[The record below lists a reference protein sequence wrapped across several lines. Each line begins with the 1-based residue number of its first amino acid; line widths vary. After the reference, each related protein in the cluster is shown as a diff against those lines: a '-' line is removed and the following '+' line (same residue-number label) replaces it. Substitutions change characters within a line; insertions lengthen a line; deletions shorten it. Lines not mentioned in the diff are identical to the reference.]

1 MREPTE
7 ADAAL
12 DEEEFERHAEGD
24 EDDEDGL
31 SVDDEDNGALVPDGA
46 ALSKKQKAAAAKKKN
61 EEKQRKGVSIVV
73 RFSLKKNNNG
83 SGYVAAKENLRVI
96 SVPADKVV
104 YDPEEKTRHIKVRD
118 AVAIVG
124 ARNCS
129 LIGKL
134 TDGRSKAVAQTF
146 NTSDGDELIVV
157 ERSDKHLFLAFKEKT
172 MPPPAVAPDDSSDD
186 EDETPAPAPAP
197 TKSKAAVR
205 LEENSKIDQ
214 QYKLAERLRQDSQK
228 PEVRESLGLK
238 SPLHSMAAMV
248 LAKKLLAVEEGDG
261 AAIDRMMLTNPYRWT
276 GITWK
281 LLDRPRWP
289 DADAVADVLQD
300 VPDPP
305 PRRAAPAPAPAA
317 TAAAD
322 TTVVSQ
328 LLQQNGAMMR
338 MMQQQQQQTNQIL
351 SRLLDQGPGGPP
363 RAHGVT
369 PMAGYGQ
376 DPRSY
381 RPDSRNASPRGWDF
395 DDGRQLF
402 DDDVW
407 SADRGR
413 GGFFGSPREPTPG
426 PARPRAAPVTHDGGS
441 GRRPPRSPSQPRP
454 RRRPSLSDYIFDN
467 DDEEEA
473 SPRRAFGDRTN
484 GPPPPRAR
492 CPRSRRD
499 DARRS
504 SGLGSGSDVERGGDA
519 GRDAAGRAAATRRR
533 TAEGLDDCDDV
544 ERDAAPRA
552 YSPLSAEDARRL
564 ERAHAMRPEEQEL
577 LDAED
582 AMIDVVSEALLSQ
595 FDRDVAES
603 MADYLAGCF
612 DLRKP
617 GARRDLLAKLGS
629 DDFQFP
635 LELYGDVSRRVC
647 ALDACSGAVGER
659 LRAAAMGRLSMLAFQ
674 PRKVLEGLEADL
686 EAEAPAAAA
695 APKRAGAKPAA
706 RPKKK
711 KKKEPTTAQPS

>member
-1 MREPTE
+1 MREATE
-7 ADAAL
+7 DDAAL

-46 ALSKKQKAAAAKKKN
+46 ALSKRQKAAAAKKKN
-61 EEKQRKGVSIVV
+61 EEKQRRGVSIFV
-73 RFSLKKNNNG
+73 RFSLKKNDNG
-83 SGYVAAKENLRVI
+83 SGYVAAKENVRVI

-104 YDPEEKTRHIKVRD
+104 YDPEEKTRHIKVSD

-129 LIGKL
+129 LIGKQI
-134 TDGRSKAVAQTF
+134 DGRSKAVAQTF
-146 NTSDGDELIVV
+146 NTSDGDELIIV
-157 ERSDKHLFLAFKEKT
+157 ERPDKQLFLAFKEKT
-172 MPPPAVAPDDSSDD
+172 MPPPAVAPDDSSD

-205 LEENSKIDQ
+205 MEENGKIDQ

-228 PEVRESLGLK
+228 PEVRESLGLE
-238 SPLHSMAAMV
+238 SPLHSMAAMA

-261 AAIDRMMLTNPYRWT
+261 AAIDKMMLTNPYRWT

-281 LLDRPRWP
+281 LLDSSPRWP
-289 DADAVADVLQD
+289 DADAVADVLRD

-305 PRRAAPAPAPAA
+305 PRRTAPAPAPAA

-328 LLQQNGAMMR
+328 LLQQNGVMMR
-338 MMQQQQQQTNQIL
+338 MMQEQQQQTSQIL
-351 SRLLDQGPGGPP
+351 SRLLDQGPGGPSF
-363 RAHGVT
+363 AHGVT
-369 PMAGYGQ
+369 PMARYGQ
-376 DPRSY
+376 EPRSN
-381 RPDSRNASPRGWDF
+381 RSDLHDASPRDF
-395 DDGRQLF
+395 GDGRQLGF
-402 DDDVW
+402 DDMW

-454 RRRPSLSDYIFDN
+454 PRRASLSTYMFDD
-467 DDEEEA
+467 DDEEAA
-473 SPRRAFGDRTN
+473 SLRRAFGDRTN
-484 GPPPPRAR
+484 GPPRPRTS
-492 CPRSRRD
+492 CPGSRRN
-499 DARRS
+499 ARA
-504 SGLGSGSDVERGGDA
+504 SGLGSGSDVERDRDA
-519 GRDAAGRAAATRRR
+519 GRDAAGRAAATRR
-533 TAEGLDDCDDV
+533 TSAGGLDDPDAV
-544 ERDAAPRA
+544 ERDVEPRA
-552 YSPLSAEDARRL
+552 YSPLTAEDARRL
-564 ERAHAMRPEEQEL
+564 EQTHAMRPEEREL
-577 LDAED
+577 LNAED
-582 AMIDVVSEALLSQ
+582 AMIDVVSKALLAQ
-595 FDRDVAES
+595 FGRDVAES

-629 DDFQFP
+629 DDFDFP
-635 LELYGDVSRRVC
+635 LELYGDVSRRLC
-647 ALDACSGAVGER
+647 EIDACSGAVGER

-711 KKKEPTTAQPS
+711 KKKAPTTAQPS